1 MEKLSYVCVIF
12 AITFLFDFLPKM
24 KFGTFTL
31 ASLLL
36 LVALPPGKLEDQATP
51 SVEQLLEAHS
61 KRLDTLQRSLY
72 QITRQTILQQLFVE
86 ERIRSDGDSGVKQI
100 RHLREGT
107 RNYYA
112 ETHASS
118 NRLLAMHDHSNNIRT
133 VGLGEFVA
141 VLNGV
146 EFRTRHN
153 DYRLNMPHRTSKEY
167 GAIEP
172 IPFPEVPPEVTVK
185 GSVDEQITEMH
196 EWFKAWRDQDYSV
209 RDYRKYFKPV
219 LCYLEGAWTYPST
232 EIEEPF
238 KSDRHFVDATSWYDL
253 EEKVRF
259 TSYSGRKD
267 NLENYSY
274 LPRTILGVKN
284 DSTPI
289 LGQWSYRIL
298 CHPLSRDIPLNRF
311 RVVDELHPRMP
322 VSRNLKDHAKSRA
335 ARFTINPLDNDDFQ
349 ESMTWGK
356 WGLLD
361 ELMSEIPGKDNYPG
375 DLTDDAFGLTAYSL
389 NPKQEKKLN
398 GAYYHRWFKVLEK
411 GAMGLATRH
420 RGFADENLFMAMTT
434 QPKIAGM
441 KLKTCTGRGKKKVC
455 NTMEQKFSYAIP
467 LEIIYLTPLNKW
479 NPHNIEYKGV
489 WNTDSGK
496 SIHDGGRNGGPT
508 LKTALDG
515 TNSKKYY
522 RTPINFFSG
531 SEVSGNAADTTA
543 SSMGVLNKTGAAH
556 ITAASGTR
564 VFFPPILNIGTLRQR
579 YPIMPVHGEGSAVWK
594 ELEATK
600 DVLLQSHKNGYLL
613 KEPLGSS
620 QPVPKPPSNHP
631 LTLKLTDAKSIL
643 TGAHMHE
650 ITLTAKEVQLAR
662 EQDVV
667 FTKTTNNMAGH
678 EHKIIVTWY
687 EGPRKSFWRI
697 QKCDDK
703 DTKQTRCWDEHGI
716 KLLEEP
722 NV

>member
-1 MEKLSYVCVIF
+1 
-12 AITFLFDFLPKM
+12 M
-24 KFGTFTL
+24 KFNISAFAAL
-31 ASLLL
+31 LCLVSLPL
-36 LVALPPGKLEDQATP
+36 GNLEEQAGTP

-61 KRLDTLQRSLY
+61 RRLDTLQDSLY
-72 QITRQTILQQLFVE
+72 QLSRQMILQQLFVE
-86 ERIRSDGDSGVKQI
+86 ERVRSDGDSGVKQI

-112 ETHASS
+112 ETHASN

-172 IPFPEVPPEVTVK
+172 IPFPAVPPQVKQK
-185 GSVDEQITEMH
+185 GSVSQQITEMH

-219 LCYLEGAWTYPST
+219 LCYLEGAWTYPSS
-232 EIEEPF
+232 EIDEPF
-238 KSDRHFVDATSWYDL
+238 KSDRHFIDATSWHDL
-253 EEKVRF
+253 QQKVRF

-274 LPRTILGVKN
+274 LPRSILGVKN

-289 LGQWSYRIL
+289 LGQWNYRIL

-322 VSRNLKDHAKSRA
+322 VSRTLKDHAKTRA
-335 ARFTINPLDNDDFQ
+335 ARFTLNPQDTDDFQ
-349 ESMTWGK
+349 DGMNWNK

-361 ELMSEIPGKDNYPG
+361 ELMGEIPGRDNYAG
-375 DLTDDAFGLTAYSL
+375 NLTDDAFDLTAYSL
-389 NPKQEKKLN
+389 NPKEEKKPLN
-398 GAYYHRWFKVLEK
+398 AAYYHRWFKVLEK

-441 KLKTCTGRGKKKVC
+441 NLKTCTGRGKRRECKTV
-455 NTMEQKFSYAIP
+455 NQKFSYAIP
-467 LEIIYLTPLNKW
+467 LEIVWMTPLNNW

-489 WNTDSGK
+489 YNSDYGK
-496 SIHDGGRNGGPT
+496 SIHEGGRNGGPT
-508 LKTALDG
+508 LATALDG

-522 RTPINFFSG
+522 RTPINFFTG
-531 SEVSGNAADTTA
+531 SEVSGDAADTTA
-543 SSMGVLNKTGAAH
+543 SSMGVLNKTGALH

-564 VFFPPILNIGTLRQR
+564 VFFPPIIGVGTLRQR
-579 YPIMPVHGEGSAVWK
+579 YPIMPVHGEGSPVWK

-600 DVLLQSHKNGYLL
+600 DVLIKSQTNAYLL
-613 KEPLGSS
+613 KEPLDSS
-620 QPVPKPPSNHP
+620 KPLPTAPPNHP
-631 LTLKLTDAKSIL
+631 VTLKLMDAKR
-643 TGAHMHE
+643 TPPGAHTHE
-650 ITLTAKEVQLAR
+650 ITLTAKEVKLAK
-662 EQDVV
+662 EGVL
-667 FTKTTNNMAGH
+667 FKKTTNPGAGH
-678 EHKIIVTWY
+678 EHEIVLTWK
-687 EGPRKSFWRI
+687 EGPRASFWDI
-697 QKCDDK
+697 IKCDDS
-703 DTKQTRCWDEHGI
+703 DTKTTKCWDQHGR
-716 KLLEEP
+716 KLLEEA